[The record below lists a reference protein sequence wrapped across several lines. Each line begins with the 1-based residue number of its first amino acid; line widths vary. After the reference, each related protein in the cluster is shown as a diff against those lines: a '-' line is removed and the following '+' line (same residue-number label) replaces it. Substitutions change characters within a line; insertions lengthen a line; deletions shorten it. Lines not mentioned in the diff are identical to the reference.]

1 MAVLIPEAAA
11 AVGEG
16 GAAVES
22 TAAGGAASPAAA
34 PKGYTSPKR
43 AAKPKAPT
51 KPKAGKNKAAILPG
65 SGEDKKNKKI
75 RVGGGRNSFGHG
87 HYQPVVLAEFLV
99 AVLIVS
105 VSPLAKGGDATAQA
119 KGGPSPYS
127 TDTMKQLIAIGG
139 TYFVLALLSG
149 GKKTGRYAA
158 WFGALVLLGLGFAE
172 LLNGDLK
179 ALFGIFAP
187 GSWQGLGAP
196 AAAPAAPGG
205 TVPVPGSD
213 IGQAAAGAL
222 TGALGGAAPPD
233 ATGLFPTI
241 EPGGQIVPATQSFVS
256 PPPGGNGVTTT
267 TGNDAGVN
275 LA

>member
-16 GAAVES
+16 GAAVEG
-22 TAAGGAASPAAA
+22 TAAGAGTGASGAVPKPGKPA
-34 PKGYTSPKR
+34 R
-43 AAKPKAPT
+43 PKAAMLGGGQDQGGG
-51 KPKAGKNKAAILPG
+51 KKKKAG
-65 SGEDKKNKKI
+65 
-75 RVGGGRNSFGHG
+75 GGGKNRRSFGHG
-87 HYQPVVLAEFLV
+87 HYQPVILAEFLV
-99 AVLIVS
+99 AIIIVS

-179 ALFGIFAP
+179 ALFGIFGP
-187 GSWQGLGAP
+187 GSWQGLDPGA
-196 AAAPAAPGG
+196 
-205 TVPVPGSD
+205 
-213 IGQAAAGAL
+213 AAAGAVA
-222 TGALGGAAPPD
+222 GAVGAAPPAGAVVSTPD
-233 ATGLFPTI
+233 ATGGFPTI
-241 EPGGQIVPATQSFVS
+241 EPGGQIVPGNTTQTFIS